1 MIWYPYLT
9 VKEAGKHYNSNR
21 SFSKKCISAVVRLNV
36 TYWIITGQLK
46 NTEEH
51 VCMPNAHINHGES
64 PICELLRPVT
74 SVTFV
79 TGCVRQGDP
88 AGPAADSDTAVIH
101 RGAPTLGGLSGPCA
115 GHPGAT
121 CRQLRQHRRV
131 LRHPPLPLHLQ
142 PVSHPYHFIL
152 HQRARRW
159 CIKCV

>member
-1 MIWYPYLT
+1 M
-9 VKEAGKHYNSNR
+9 
-21 SFSKKCISAVVRLNV
+21 VRLNV

-51 VCMPNAHINHGES
+51 VGMRNAHTNHGES
-64 PICELLRPVT
+64 PICFFFRNLVRMFAWADSRRRHSFPICELLRPVT

-88 AGPAADSDTAVIH
+88 AGPAADPDTAVIQ

-121 CRQLRQHRRV
+121 CR
-131 LRHPPLPLHLQ
+131 
-142 PVSHPYHFIL
+142 
-152 HQRARRW
+152 
-159 CIKCV
+159 